1 MFLLFSRDIT
11 RIEHTKLTLELLFN
25 LVSVTLVLCYKLGLD
40 VIKRLNLRLESFIL
54 RSHP

>member
-1 MFLLFSRDIT
+1 MFLLFNRDFT

-25 LVSVTLVLCYKLGLD
+25 LVSVTLVLCNELGLD
-40 VIKRLNLRLESFIL
+40 VIKCLNLRLEGFIL

>member
-11 RIEHTKLTLELLFN
+11 RIEHTKLALEFFFN
-25 LVSVTLVLCYKLGLD
+25 LVSVTFVLCNKLGLD
-40 VIKRLNLRLESFIL
+40 VIKSFNLRLESFIL